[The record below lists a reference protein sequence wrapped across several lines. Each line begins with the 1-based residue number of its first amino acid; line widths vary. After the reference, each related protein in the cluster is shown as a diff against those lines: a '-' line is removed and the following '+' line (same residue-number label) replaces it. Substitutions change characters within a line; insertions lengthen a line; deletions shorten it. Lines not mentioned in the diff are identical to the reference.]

1 MSARLNFSET
11 AAAAIRAMKEDE
23 TYLRKASGQEASLP
37 GLVRL
42 RSPEIHGCVWCSD
55 VQT

>member
-1 MSARLNFSET
+1 LDFSDA
-11 AAAAIRAMKEDE
+11 AAAAICTMKEDE
-23 TYLRKASGQEASLP
+23 AYLRKASGQEESLP

-42 RSPEIHGCVWCSD
+42 RSPEIHGCAWCSD